1 MCTDRQ
7 DALELGPAVQ
17 PSRSLHEPVVEID
30 NTARRTDFYAA
41 SSRLV
46 VWRPTK
52 RDGGNAMHASTA
64 VVRTRPWFRR
74 HTRLRPHPLFPSTVP
89 TLARHQRRHWPRSLV
104 GIAALLCA
112 LVTPA
117 QSQQRT
123 AIATVRGHVENAE
136 GVPIPRARVELL
148 TAAGRLERDARTD
161 DGGRFSVTASSAG
174 RFRLRTTLLGFLPN
188 VRDVTLASGSD
199 TSVTITL
206 AEAPSVLSQVVVSA
220 SRSGQE
226 LANVPASVS
235 VVPLDV
241 IQGTGRRNTN
251 IEEAL
256 RTVPGLV
263 VRDQLGGASRVT
275 IAIRGAGSSNTF
287 GVRSI
292 RLMIDGVPKNN
303 AGGSGQDLANLD
315 MSSIA
320 SIEVLRGAASTLY
333 GNQAGG
339 VIVMTSETGGETP
352 RRQLQLLG
360 GSFGFARIH
369 AKATGQAFDG
379 TVSYLASAWRT
390 QQNGY
395 RDFSNFDQTGFS
407 SKFVYKPNARST
419 ITGVMSYDN
428 LGQDVP
434 GGLTAGEMRASPT
447 IADSTSFIRVN
458 GVRLDNFGRFDEF
471 RFGLNVRQSLTD
483 SEELETQV
491 FYVPR
496 TIHNAPSQAQ
506 FLQQAFLNRGATTRL
521 LSTRSLGSLGS
532 RFTTGVDF
540 HDTPIQTTT
549 TGRPGTTSAG
559 TAFSAFDEQATAL
572 GVYALEELALRN
584 DLTLQAGVRYDEI
597 RFRQQNKL
605 RRDLTL
611 PRTFTRVTPKFGV
624 NYRVDPLLSVYAN
637 VSESFE
643 APVIGQL
650 RNSPRSDG
658 EFVTNQVVEPLT
670 IRTYEIGTRGAAG
683 RATFE
688 FAVFRQKLSD
698 QQVNVSFVRVPPL
711 TGQFA
716 ALVNAASVK
725 QSGVELGTT
734 FVLSSALTLA
744 GTYTYSDFTYERYSA
759 GTSNFAGN
767 ELPGIPKHN
776 GFVELRYRDRR
787 GLVGGVELQS
797 VGKFF
802 LNDANTATNDA
813 YRVVNVRL
821 GWEPSTG
828 RVQFA
833 PFVGVNNVLSE
844 KYSSQPQINAGAGR
858 FFNPLPGANVI
869 AGLKV
874 NW

>member
-1 MCTDRQ
+1 M
-7 DALELGPAVQ
+7 
-17 PSRSLHEPVVEID
+17 
-30 NTARRTDFYAA
+30 
-41 SSRLV
+41 
-46 VWRPTK
+46 
-52 RDGGNAMHASTA
+52 
-64 VVRTRPWFRR
+64 
-74 HTRLRPHPLFPSTVP
+74 
-89 TLARHQRRHWPRSLV
+89 
-104 GIAALLCA
+104 
-112 LVTPA
+112 
-117 QSQQRT
+117 
-123 AIATVRGHVENAE
+123 ATVRGQVADSA
-136 GVPIPRARVELL
+136 GSPVPRARIELITL
-148 TAAGRLERDARTD
+148 SGRKERETTTD
-161 DGGRFSVTASSAG
+161 DGGRFSLTALADG
-174 RFRLRTTLLGFLPN
+174 RYRLRTTVLGFLPN
-188 VRDVTLASGSD
+188 LTEVTLTSGRE

-206 AEAPSVLSQVVVSA
+206 AHAPSILSQVVVSA
-220 SRSGQE
+220 SRSSQE
-226 LANVPASVS
+226 LASVPAAVS

-241 IQGTGRRNTN
+241 IQGAGRRNTN
-251 IEEAL
+251 VEEAL
-256 RTVPGLV
+256 RAVPGLV

-315 MSSIA
+315 MSSIS
-320 SIEVLRGAASTLY
+320 SIEVLRGPASTLY

-352 RRQLQLLG
+352 RRQLSVLG
-360 GSFGFARIH
+360 GSFGFARVH
-369 AKATGQAFDG
+369 AKATGQAFGG
-379 TVSYLASAWRT
+379 TVSYLTSAWRT
-390 QQNGY
+390 QQDGY
-395 RDFSNFDQTGFS
+395 RDFSNFDQTGFT
-407 SKFVYKPNARST
+407 SKVVYRPDHRST

-434 GGLTAGEMRASPT
+434 GGLTAEEMRTRPT

-458 GVRLDNFGRFDEF
+458 GVRLNNFGRFDEF
-471 RFGLNVRQSLTD
+471 RFGLNVQRSLTA
-483 SEELETQV
+483 SEELETQL

-521 LSTRSLGSLGS
+521 LSTRSLGSLAS

-549 TGRPGTTSAG
+549 TGRPGTSSAG
-559 TAFSAFDEQATAL
+559 TAFSAFDEQATAF
-572 GVYALEELALRN
+572 GVYALEELSLRD
-584 DLTLQAGVRYDEI
+584 DLTVMAGVRYDEI

-605 RRDLTL
+605 RRDQTL

-624 NYRVDPLLSVYAN
+624 NYRAGASLSLYAN

-670 IRTYEIGTRGAAG
+670 IRTYEVGTRGAAG

-688 FAVFRQKLSD
+688 LAVFRQKLSD

-716 ALVNAASVK
+716 ALVNAAEVR
-725 QSGVELGTT
+725 QSGVEFGSTLA
-734 FVLSSALTLA
+734 LSNALTLA
-744 GTYTYSDFTYERYSA
+744 GTYTYSDFTYDRYVA
-759 GTSNFAGN
+759 GTVNYAGN

-776 GFVELRYRDRR
+776 GFVELRYRDAR
-787 GLVGGVELQS
+787 GVTGGVELQS

-813 YRVVNVRL
+813 YKVVNLRF
-821 GWEPSTG
+821 GWEQPTG
-828 RVQFA
+828 RVRFA
-833 PFVGVNNVLSE
+833 PFVGINNVLSE

-858 FFNPLPGANVI
+858 FFNPLPGANVL

>member
-1 MCTDRQ
+1 MPPLVPQQCPFWRRTVLALSALVVTGLAPAEAQDR
-7 DALELGPAVQ
+7 PAVA
-17 PSRSLHEPVVEID
+17 
-30 NTARRTDFYAA
+30 TARGQV
-41 SSRLV
+41 L
-46 VWRPTK
+46 
-52 RDGGNAMHASTA
+52 
-64 VVRTRPWFRR
+64 
-74 HTRLRPHPLFPSTVP
+74 
-89 TLARHQRRHWPRSLV
+89 
-104 GIAALLCA
+104 
-112 LVTPA
+112 
-117 QSQQRT
+117 
-123 AIATVRGHVENAE
+123 NAE
-136 GVPIPRARVELL
+136 GRPVPRATVELID
-148 TAAGRLERDARTD
+148 ASGRVARAARTNED
-161 DGGRFSVTASSAG
+161 GRFSLAASAAG
-174 RFRLRTTLLGFLPN
+174 RFRLRATLLGYLPRF
-188 VRDVTLASGSD
+188 VDVDLAVGSE
-199 TSVTITL
+199 TSVNITL
-206 AEAPSVLSQVVVSA
+206 VQAPSILSQVVVSA
-220 SRSGQE
+220 TRSDQE

-235 VVPLDV
+235 VVSQDI
-241 IQGTGRRNTN
+241 IQGAGRRNTN

-263 VRDQLGGASRVT
+263 IRDQLGGASRVT

-292 RLMIDGVPKNN
+292 RLLIDGIPKNN

-315 MSSIA
+315 MTSI
-320 SIEVLRGAASTLY
+320 SNIEVLRGPASTLY

-339 VIVMTSETGGETP
+339 VVAMTTETGGETP
-352 RRQLQLLG
+352 RRQLQVLG
-360 GSFGFARIH
+360 GSFGFARVH
-369 AKATGQAFDG
+369 AKATGQAFG
-379 TVSYLASAWRT
+379 GAVSYLTSAWRT

-395 RDFSNFDQTGFS
+395 RDNSNFDQTGFT
-407 SKFVYKPNARST
+407 SKFVYRPDVRNT

-434 GGLTAGEMRASPT
+434 GGLTAGEMRATPT
-447 IADSTSFIRVN
+447 IADSTSFTRVN

-471 RFGLNVRQSLTD
+471 RFGLNVQRSLT
-483 SEELETQV
+483 ETEQLETQI

-496 TIHNAPSQAQ
+496 TIHKSPAQ
-506 FLQQAFLNRGATTRL
+506 TQFIQQSFLNRGVTTRL
-521 LSTRSLGSLGS
+521 LSTRQIGSLGS

-559 TAFSAFDEQATAL
+559 TAFSAFDEQATAV
-572 GVYALEELALRN
+572 GVYALEELALR
-584 DLTLQAGVRYDEI
+584 DDVTLTAGVRYDNI

-605 RRDLTL
+605 RKDLTR
-611 PRTFTRVTPKFGV
+611 PRTFTRVTPKVGLT
-624 NYRVDPLLSVYAN
+624 YRVGPSLSAYAN

-658 EFVTNQVVEPLT
+658 EFVTNQVVQPLT

-683 RATFE
+683 RGSFE
-688 FAVFRQKLSD
+688 LAVFSQKLSD

-716 ALVNAASVK
+716 ALVNAAAVK
-725 QSGVELGTT
+725 QRGVEAGAKFALTRT
-734 FVLSSALTLA
+734 LTLA
-744 GTYTYSDFTYERYSA
+744 GTYTYSDFSFERYVA

-776 GFVELRYRDRR
+776 GFAELRYSDER
-787 GLVGGVELQS
+787 GITGGVEFQS

-813 YRVVNVRL
+813 YRLVNLRVGLERSL
-821 GWEPSTG
+821 G
-828 RVQFA
+828 RVQFS
-833 PFVGVNNVLSE
+833 PFAAVNNVFSE
-844 KYSSQPQINAGAGR
+844 VYSSQPQINAGAGR
-858 FFNPLPGANVI
+858 FFNPLPGVNYT

>member
-1 MCTDRQ
+1 MPPHARQ
-7 DALELGPAVQ
+7 QRPFWQ
-17 PSRSLHEPVVEID
+17 RSLLGFV
-30 NTARRTDFYAA
+30 
-41 SSRLV
+41 
-46 VWRPTK
+46 
-52 RDGGNAMHASTA
+52 
-64 VVRTRPWFRR
+64 
-74 HTRLRPHPLFPSTVP
+74 
-89 TLARHQRRHWPRSLV
+89 
-104 GIAALLCA
+104 ALLTT

-117 QSQQRT
+117 KAQERT
-123 AIATVRGHVENAE
+123 ALATVRGQVVNAE
-136 GVPIPRARVELL
+136 GAPVPRARVELL
-148 TAAGRLERDARTD
+148 GEAGRLEREARSD
-161 DGGRFSVTASSAG
+161 DGGRFSVSASAAG

-188 VRDVTLASGSD
+188 VVNVTLAIGSEA
-199 TSVTITL
+199 SVTITL
-206 AEAPSVLSQVVVSA
+206 VEAPSVLSQVVVSA

-315 MSSIA
+315 MTSIS

-339 VIVMTSETGGETP
+339 VIVMTSETGSETP

-360 GSFGFARIH
+360 GSFGFARVH
-369 AKATGQAFDG
+369 AKATGQAFGG

-390 QQNGY
+390 QQRGY

-407 SKFVYKPNARST
+407 SKFVYKPDARST

-434 GGLTAGEMRASPT
+434 GGLTEGEMRASPT

-458 GVRLDNFGRFDEF
+458 GVRLSNFGRFDEF
-471 RFGLNVRQSLTD
+471 RFGLNVRRSLTA

-521 LSTRSLGSLGS
+521 LSTRAVGSLGN
-532 RFTTGVDF
+532 RFTAGVDF

-559 TAFSAFDEQATAL
+559 TAFSAFDEQATAF
-572 GVYALEELALRN
+572 GVYALEELALRE

-605 RRDLTL
+605 RKELTR
-611 PRTFTRVTPKFGV
+611 PREFTRVTPKFGL
-624 NYRVDPLLSVYAN
+624 NYRIDPSHSVYAN

-670 IRTYEIGTRGAAG
+670 IRTYELGTRGGVG

-688 FAVFRQKLSD
+688 LAVFRQKLSD

-725 QSGVELGTT
+725 QSGVEFGTT
-734 FVLSSALTLA
+734 VVLSSALTLA
-744 GTYTYSDFTYERYSA
+744 GTYTYSDFTYERYAA

-776 GFVELRYRDRR
+776 GFIELRYRDSK

-813 YRVVNVRL
+813 YQVVNLRM
-821 GWEPSTG
+821 GWEQASG
-828 RVQFA
+828 RVQFS

-858 FFNPLPGANVI
+858 FFNPLPGANFT
-869 AGLKV
+869 AGVKV